1 MLCIK
6 VVRMPL
12 PYDACIHAARLMYL
26 HVFGVVT
33 VHACMSA
40 VRGVAYAVRAATV
53 ANSRSTI
60 GEATVYVFLVRT
72 RRGQQGNVMHVPYV
86 YRMS

>member
-1 MLCIK
+1 
-6 VVRMPL
+6 MPL
-12 PYDACIHAARLMYL
+12 SYDACIHAARLIYL

-33 VHACMSA
+33 IYACMSA

-53 ANSRSTI
+53 ANGRSTI

-72 RRGQQGNVMHVPYV
+72 RRASEVATCMYACHNSHA
-86 YRMS
+86 